1 MKYAQD
7 YIRQD
12 TVINV
17 NNKDLNTRDI
27 RGTCGRRWT
36 QSTNIGESVT
46 HRNTQE
52 RA

>member
-12 TVINV
+12 IEINA

-27 RGTCGRRWT
+27 RGICGRRWT
-36 QSTNIGESVT
+36 QSINIEERVT
-46 HRNTQE
+46 HRNIQD